1 MEIFKDIKGYEGFY
15 QVSNLGNVKSL
26 VRKGRK
32 KEMILRPKKKRDGHY
47 SVSLSNNSIKKHLDV
62 HQLVAIAFLNHNQNG
77 HTIEVDHINNNPLDN
92 RVENLQLLTN
102 REHKSKH
109 IKGVSTYVGVYFKKE
124 RNKWGSCIRINK
136 KLIHLGYYEIEV
148 EASRMYQLSLNNID
162 KYKGNNK
169 FFREY
174 LVNLC

>member
-62 HQLVAIAFLNHNQNG
+62 HQLVAIAFLNHNPNG